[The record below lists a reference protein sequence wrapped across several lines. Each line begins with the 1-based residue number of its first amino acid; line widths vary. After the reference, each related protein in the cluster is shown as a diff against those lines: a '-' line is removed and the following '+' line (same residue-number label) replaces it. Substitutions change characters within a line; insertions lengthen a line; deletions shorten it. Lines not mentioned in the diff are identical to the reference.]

1 MNKLTKQLLSLGLSV
16 VTVAG
21 MVSPVFAE
29 EVDET
34 LENTTPIAEVSNET
48 NVNERAALKTITVQ
62 LVIHEKGPYVYTDC
76 VYKDV
81 SAQVAQ
87 DATYGE
93 IEDAIIKQCF
103 PAGYVAVIAG
113 KGGASGPKIYP
124 LNEEKTI
131 YAAECVKKENNGLF
145 DPETSDIYGVNFI
158 FNGEVVGMSSAFVEK
173 GAQKVTNSQIKE
185 IPTKYNL
192 QYLGPDVEYDIIKDN
207 GDGYIV
213 NVPVIED
220 KDNMN
225 YVNLHLLQKKNG
237 KYEIYDAPYYSKA
250 TEFDLNGDS
259 MITGREFKTFFE
271 DRYKDIEVL
280 YNDYALDSAVYDFRY
295 NKANGSKYIE
305 VFVEPKA
312 TTEKPETPTAP
323 VTPTLP
329 TDTNK
334 LVKDSVALEANKELK
349 AKYDEAVQNGATPE
363 ISVVSKDTAPTN
375 DQKVLATFAKKH
387 GLTESKAFTIDVVLV
402 SDGETLGNLT
412 ELSSPLTL
420 KVEIPKE
427 LKKAGRKFY
436 VLRLH
441 GDKITEIPVN
451 EDGTFTTNQFST
463 YMLVYKDV
471 AATKPST
478 GTTTTKPAT
487 QTKKD
492 PVSKKDPKKNK
503 TVNTGVQTAGTF
515 FTGLMAASVAGFG
528 VVEVS
533 KRRNK

>member
-62 LVIHEKGPYVYTDC
+62 LIIHEKGPYVYTDC

-81 SAQVAQ
+81 SAQIAQ

-103 PAGYVAVIAG
+103 PEGYVAVIDG

-131 YAAECVKKENNGLF
+131 YVAECVKKENNGLF

-295 NKANGSKYIE
+295 NKAKGSKYIE

-334 LVKDSVALEANKELK
+334 LVKDSVALGANKELK

-387 GLTESKAFTIDVVLV
+387 GLIESKAFTIDVVLV

-451 EDGTFTTNQFST
+451 EDGTFTTNKFST
-463 YMLVYKDV
+463 YMLVYKD
-471 AATKPST
+471 TNT
-478 GTTTTKPAT
+478 ENTTKPET
-487 QTKKD
+487 
-492 PVSKKDPKKNK
+492 KKDPKKNPK
-503 TVNTGVQTAGTF
+503 KNPSIHTGVKTSGAF
-515 FTGLMAASVAGFG
+515 FTGLMATSIAALGVA
-528 VVEVS
+528 EVL

>member
-48 NVNERAALKTITVQ
+48 NVNDCAALKTITVQ

-81 SAQVAQ
+81 SVEVAQ
-87 DATYGE
+87 DATYDE
-93 IEDAIIKQCF
+93 VEDAIIKQCF
-103 PAGYVAVIAG
+103 PEGYVAVIAG

-124 LNEEKTI
+124 LNEEGTI
-131 YAAECVKKENNGLF
+131 YKAECVKKENNGLF
-145 DPETSDIYGVNFI
+145 DPETSDIYGVYFI

-192 QYLGPDVEYDIIKDN
+192 QYLGPDVEYDVIKDN

-213 NVPVIED
+213 NVPVTED
-220 KDNMN
+220 KDNIN

-237 KYEIYDAPYYSKA
+237 KYEIYDAPYYTMAS
-250 TEFDLNGDS
+250 EFDSNGDN
-259 MITGREFKTFFE
+259 MITCRELKTFFE

-280 YNDYALDSAVYDFRY
+280 YNDYQLDSAVYDFRY

-305 VFVEPKA
+305 VFVEQKA
-312 TTEKPETPTAP
+312 TTEQPETPTAP

-329 TDTNK
+329 ADTNK
-334 LVKDSVALEANKELK
+334 LVKDSLALDANKQLK

-363 ISVVSKDTAPTN
+363 ISVVSKETAPTN
-375 DQKVLATFAKKH
+375 DKKTLATFAKKH

-402 SDGETLGNLT
+402 SGEETLGNLT

-420 KVEIPKE
+420 KVEIHKE

-463 YMLVYKDV
+463 YMLVYKD
-471 AATKPST
+471 TKT
-478 GTTTTKPAT
+478 ENTAKPET
-487 QTKKD
+487 
-492 PVSKKDPKKNK
+492 KKDPKKNPS
-503 TVNTGVQTAGTF
+503 VHTGVKTSGAF
-515 FTGLMAASVAGFG
+515 FTGLMATSVAALG
-528 VVEVS
+528 VAEVL

>member
-34 LENTTPIAEVSNET
+34 LENSTPIAEVSNET

-62 LVIHEKGPYVYTDC
+62 LVIHERGPYIYSDC
-76 VYKDV
+76 AYKDV
-81 SAQVAQ
+81 SVEIAQ
-87 DATYGE
+87 DATYDE
-93 IEDAIIKQCF
+93 IVEVITKQCF
-103 PAGYVAVIAG
+103 PEGYVAVIDG
-113 KGGASGPKIYP
+113 KGSASGVKIYP

-131 YAAECVKKENNGLF
+131 YKAECVKKENSGDF
-145 DPETSDIYGVNFI
+145 DFEQTDVCEVNFI
-158 FNGEVVGMSSAFVEK
+158 FNGNVVGTRMVLVDK
-173 GAQKVTNSQIKE
+173 GAEKVTNSQIKE

-192 QYLGPDVEYDIIKDN
+192 QYLGSDYEYEIIKDN
-207 GDGYIV
+207 ANRYVV
-213 NVPVIED
+213 NVPVTED

-225 YVNLHLLQKKNG
+225 YVSLELLQKKNG

-250 TEFDLNGDS
+250 TEFDLNGDG
-259 MITGREFKTFFE
+259 MITCREFKTFFE
-271 DRYKDIEVL
+271 NRYKDIEVL
-280 YNDYALDSAVYDFRY
+280 YNEYALDSAAYDFRNY
-295 NKANGSKYIE
+295 KAPISKYIE
-305 VFVEPKA
+305 IFVEPKA

-329 TDTNK
+329 ADTNK
-334 LVKDSVALEANKELK
+334 LVKDSLDLEANKELK

-363 ISVVSKDTAPTN
+363 ISVVSKDTTPTN
-375 DQKVLATFAKKH
+375 DKKTLATFAKKH

-402 SDGETLGNLT
+402 SDGETLGYLT
-412 ELSSPLTL
+412 QLSEPLTF

-427 LKKAGRKFY
+427 LKKANRKFY

-441 GDKITEIPVN
+441 DGKVTALDLA
-451 EDGTFTTNQFST
+451 EDGTFTTDQFSS
-463 YMLVYKDV
+463 YMLAYKDV
-471 AATKPST
+471 VVTKPST

-515 FTGLMAASVAGFG
+515 FNGLMAASVAGFG
-528 VVEVS
+528 VVEVL

>member
-62 LVIHEKGPYVYTDC
+62 LVIHERGPYIYSDC
-76 VYKDV
+76 AYKDV
-81 SAQVAQ
+81 SVEITQ
-87 DATYGE
+87 DATYDE
-93 IEDAIIKQCF
+93 IVEVITKQCF
-103 PAGYVAVIAG
+103 PEGYVAVIDG
-113 KGGASGPKIYP
+113 KGGASGVKIYP

-131 YAAECVKKENNGLF
+131 YKAECVKKENSGDF
-145 DPETSDIYGVNFI
+145 DFEQTDVCEVNFI
-158 FNGEVVGMSSAFVEK
+158 FNGNVVGTRMVFVDKE
-173 GAQKVTNSQIKE
+173 AQKVTNSQIKE

-192 QYLGPDVEYDIIKDN
+192 QYLGPDYEYEIIKDN
-207 GDGYIV
+207 GNRYVV
-213 NVPVIED
+213 NVPVTED

-225 YVNLHLLQKKNG
+225 YVNLELLQKKNG

-250 TEFDLNGDS
+250 TEFDLNGDG
-259 MITGREFKTFFE
+259 MITCREFKTFFE
-271 DRYKDIEVL
+271 NRYKDIEVL
-280 YNDYALDSAVYDFRY
+280 YNEYALDSAAYDFRNY
-295 NKANGSKYIE
+295 KAPVSKYIE
-305 VFVEPKA
+305 IFVEPKA

-329 TDTNK
+329 ADTNK

-451 EDGTFTTNQFST
+451 EDGTFTTNKFST
-463 YMLVYKDV
+463 YMLVYKD
-471 AATKPST
+471 TNT
-478 GTTTTKPAT
+478 ENTTKPET
-487 QTKKD
+487 
-492 PVSKKDPKKNK
+492 KKDPKKNPK
-503 TVNTGVQTAGTF
+503 KNPSVHTGVKTSGAF
-515 FTGLMAASVAGFG
+515 FTGLMATSIAALGVA
-528 VVEVS
+528 EVL